1 MRTTSCVT
9 GLTFIFTFALAA
21 CSSSGDGSGTGG
33 SAGGAAGNGGGGAA
47 GSDVGGRGGAS
58 AGNGGSVAGAGGS
71 VAGSGGAPTG
81 VAGIGGSAGQGGG
94 AAGASGRGG
103 ATGGTGGSVAGN
115 AGAGGTTAGT
125 GGRGGAGGSATGG
138 TGAFGIAGPTHCDA
152 TFPLCESFEAGL
164 DGNLWKTTKAGD
176 ATIVVDDVH
185 AARGTKALH
194 IKTAAGGSSNF
205 AYIKETK
212 TFPATN
218 NVLYGRMFV
227 WFEDALTTDGHY
239 SLAEGAGTGTPAVIR
254 FGGQFKAFGVGTDSG
269 SSGDWT
275 DSDRSKLVPAK
286 TWICAEFQFDGPTHT
301 FHVWWDD
308 MDRPTLTSGPSK
320 HASFT
325 MPTFNSLW
333 FGWWMYNIAEPQEIW
348 IDEIAV
354 DYKPI
359 GCTK

>member
-1 MRTTSCVT
+1 MRTGSCVI
-9 GLTFIFTFALAA
+9 GLTLLFALALAA
-21 CSSSGDGSGTGG
+21 CSSSGKSTGAGG
-33 SAGGAAGNGGGGAA
+33 SGGGAGA
-47 GSDVGGRGGAS
+47 SGGIGGSDIGSRGGAS
-58 AGNGGSVAGAGGS
+58 AGSGSGGGLGGTGGGLGGTSGGAGG
-71 VAGSGGAPTG
+71 GGGRGG
-81 VAGIGGSAGQGGG
+81 VAGGASGTGGG
-94 AAGASGRGG
+94 AAGGSGG
-103 ATGGTGGSVAGN
+103 
-115 AGAGGTTAGT
+115 
-125 GGRGGAGGSATGG
+125 
-138 TGAFGIAGPTHCDA
+138 FGISGPTRCDS
-152 TFPLCESFEAGL
+152 TLPLCESFENGL
-164 DGNLWKTTKAGD
+164 DGTLWKTTKAGD
-176 ATIVVDDVH
+176 ATVTVDDLH

-194 IKTAAGGSSNF
+194 VKTAAGGSSNF

-227 WFEDALTTDGHY
+227 WFEDALTTDGHF

-269 SSGDWT
+269 TSGDWT
-275 DSDRSKLVPAK
+275 DSDRTKLVPTQ
-286 TWICAEFQFDGPTHT
+286 TWICAEFQFDGPTNT

-308 MDRPTLTSGPSK
+308 MERPMLTSGPSK

-325 MPTFNSLW
+325 MPAFNGLW

>member
-1 MRTTSCVT
+1 MIRNSRHHRDVRTFSAIA
-9 GLTFIFTFALAA
+9 GLGLLSALAGAA
-21 CSSSGDGSGTGG
+21 CSSSGSSSG
-33 SAGGAAGNGGGGAA
+33 AGGGGGA
-47 GSDVGGRGGAS
+47 GAS
-58 AGNGGSVAGAGGS
+58 GGGAGGS
-71 VAGSGGAPTG
+71 VTGTGGAT
-81 VAGIGGSAGQGGG
+81 AGIAGAGQGGG
-94 AAGASGRGG
+94 AAGAAG
-103 ATGGTGGSVAGN
+103 ATGVAGASGTGGSASG
-115 AGAGGTTAGT
+115 
-125 GGRGGAGGSATGG
+125 
-138 TGAFGIAGPTHCDA
+138 GAFGIAGPTRCDA
-152 TFPLCESFEAGL
+152 TLPLCESFENGL

-176 ATIVVDDVH
+176 ATVTVDEVH

-194 IKTAAGGSSNF
+194 VKTVAGGGSNF

-227 WFEDALTTDGHY
+227 WFEDALTTDGHF

-254 FGGQFKAFGVGTDSG
+254 FGGQFKAFGVGTDGG

-275 DSDRSKLVPAK
+275 DSDRTKLVPTQ
-286 TWICAEFQFDGPTHT
+286 TWICAEFQFDGPTNT
-301 FHVWWDD
+301 FNVWWDD
-308 MDRPTLTSGPSK
+308 MARPMLTSGPSK
-320 HASFT
+320 HATFT

-333 FGWWMYNIAEPQEIW
+333 FGWWMYNLAEPQDIW

>member
-1 MRTTSCVT
+1 MRTVPRVAGLALIVT
-9 GLTFIFTFALAA
+9 LAHAA
-21 CSSSGDGSGTGG
+21 CSSSGDTTGAGGAGPGGSGGTGG
-33 SAGGAAGNGGGGAA
+33 SDA
-47 GSDVGGRGGAS
+47 SGRGGAS
-58 AGNGGSVAGAGGS
+58 AGTGGASAGTGGASAGTGGASAGTGGASAGRGGSAGGNGGGAAGQGAGGGAGRGGGGGQ
-71 VAGSGGAPTG
+71 AGSGGA
-81 VAGIGGSAGQGGG
+81 AGQ
-94 AAGASGRGG
+94 GG
-103 ATGGTGGSVAGN
+103 ATGG
-115 AGAGGTTAGT
+115 GGT
-125 GGRGGAGGSATGG
+125 
-138 TGAFGIAGPTHCDA
+138 FGLAGPTRCDA
-152 TFPLCESFEAGL
+152 TLPLCESFENGL

-176 ATIVVDDVH
+176 ATLTVDDVH

-194 IKTAAGGSSNF
+194 VKTTAGGGSNF

-227 WFEDALTTDGHY
+227 WFEDALTTDGHF
-239 SLAEGAGTGTPAVIR
+239 SLAEGAGSGTPAVIR

-275 DSDRSKLVPAK
+275 DSDRTKLVPTQ
-286 TWICAEFQFDGPTHT
+286 TWICAEFQFDGPTNT

-308 MDRPTLTSGPSK
+308 MERSMLSSGPSK
-320 HASFT
+320 HATFT

-333 FGWWMYNIAEPQEIW
+333 FGWWMYNLAEPQEIW

-359 GCTK
+359 GCSK

>member
-1 MRTTSCVT
+1 M
-9 GLTFIFTFALAA
+9 
-21 CSSSGDGSGTGG
+21 SSGGAGAAAGGG
-33 SAGGAAGNGGGGAA
+33 SSGGGGAEAGGAAGAL
-47 GSDVGGRGGAS
+47 
-58 AGNGGSVAGAGGS
+58 
-71 VAGSGGAPTG
+71 
-81 VAGIGGSAGQGGG
+81 
-94 AAGASGRGG
+94 
-103 ATGGTGGSVAGN
+103 GTG
-115 AGAGGTTAGT
+115 
-125 GGRGGAGGSATGG
+125 GGAGGGL
-138 TGAFGIAGPTHCDA
+138 GISGPTRCDSA
-152 TFPLCESFEAGL
+152 LPLCESFENGL
-164 DGNLWKTTKAGD
+164 DDSLWKTTKAGD
-176 ATIVVDDVH
+176 ATVTVDAMH

-194 IKTAAGGSSNF
+194 LKTAAGGSSNF

-227 WFEDALTTDGHY
+227 WFEDGLTTDGHF
-239 SLAEGAGTGTPAVIR
+239 SLAEGAGTGTPAAIR
-254 FGGQFKAFGVGTDSG
+254 FGGQFKAFGVGTDGG

-275 DSDRSKLVPAK
+275 DSDKSKLVPTQ
-286 TWICAEFQFDGPTHT
+286 TWICAEFQFDGPTNT

-308 MDRPTLTSGPSK
+308 GERPMLTSGPSK

-359 GCTK
+359 GCAK